1 MDGYVGKFK
10 HCKYLI
16 LHMDL
21 SDIAH
26 HALWG
31 LAGPGAWKQMKRS
44 PAVASGLVF
53 EMIRMMAIQD
63 CHSTHFDA
71 LYRHS
76 KWWLAR
82 ASRHVCLA
90 FLFGLTKATGGIW
103 QAAWSGQMDFP
114 TSKWISLKYMY
125 VLYVYIYTYICT
137 RTYIFLSQPFWVN
150 MFSQTPKDHGSGFN
164 QRTSG
169 CKWRICST
177 WRVPLQKNT

>member
-1 MDGYVGKFK
+1 
-10 HCKYLI
+10 
-16 LHMDL
+16 MDL

-31 LAGPGAWKQMKRS
+31 LAGLGAWKQMKRS

-103 QAAWSGQMDFP
+103 QIAWSGQMDFP

-125 VLYVYIYTYICT
+125 VLYVSVYIYIYV
-137 RTYIFLSQPFWVN
+137 YVLIF
-150 MFSQTPKDHGSGFN
+150 FSPNHFGWTCSPKLQRITDRVSTKGQAAASGAFV
-164 QRTSG
+164 QLGG
-169 CKWRICST
+169 CLCK
-177 WRVPLQKNT
+177 